1 MAADS
6 SPDHLSTG
14 GKKAKPGHRSACF
27 QSNNDFVE
35 NTALRNSLKI
45 SYRAKIAV
53 KSSQDSSGKKEE
65 RE

>member
-14 GKKAKPGHRSACF
+14 KKAKVGRSACF

-53 KSSQDSSGKKEE
+53 KSSQDSSGKKDE
-65 RE
+65 RD